1 MTKEQN
7 SRNLSNNTLL
17 NATAHNII
25 CENDLNILL
34 IQGTDKEIINMTK
47 KEIIENLFLLE
58 KQSHIEY
65 FVTRPVLKLIDLNLC
80 NSQLYDIPNSLKML
94 KELQYLNLNNNCL
107 SFLSDVIC
115 ELHQL
120 KKLYVSQNKLNQ
132 LPSNLGNLLNLE
144 VLSLNTN
151 YLTNLPDSCA
161 RLNKLEVLYLND
173 NKFKWIP
180 NCISKGMKNLQI
192 LEFSCN
198 INSKLDFY
206 PLSTNLTTF
215 YAEKN
220 NVCLSFPKWILNSKY
235 KKLETVSLNETRF
248 QTLNLPKKSSI
259 SYVKKLLM
267 KQCNLST
274 EDIETIIIGMT
285 NLEELIIGNGK
296 VCYQNFFTT
305 MPINTKKILSSL
317 KTIDICNTGLS
328 SIPEIINKFTN
339 LSELNLGY
347 NNIFFLPEEICSL
360 KNLSKLIIN
369 NNHLTNLPE
378 NIGELTLLEEL
389 KLRHNYLNELPESIK
404 LLHNLKYIDLYN
416 NEFEMV
422 PEIIFNLPNLK
433 GLDFEQNYFSTECL
447 WVRTKDMVS

>member
-7 SRNLSNNTLL
+7 SRSLSNNTLL
-17 NATAHNII
+17 SATAHNIM

-34 IQGTDKEIINMTK
+34 IQETDKEIINMTK

-65 FVTRPVLKLIDLNLC
+65 FVTKPVLKLIDLNLC
-80 NSQLYDIPNSLKML
+80 NSQLYNIPNSLNML

-151 YLTNLPDSCA
+151 HLTNLPDSCA

-173 NKFKWIP
+173 NKFKCIP

-220 NVCLSFPKWILNSKY
+220 NVCLSFPKWILNSRY
-235 KKLETVSLNETRF
+235 KKLEIVSLNETRF

-259 SYVKKLLM
+259 CYVKKLLM

-317 KTIDICNTGLS
+317 KIIDICNTGLS

-360 KNLSKLIIN
+360 KNLSRLIIN

-378 NIGELTLLEEL
+378 NIGQLALLEEL

-416 NEFEMV
+416 NEFEIV

-447 WVRTKDMVS
+447 WVRT